1 MPGHPKEG
9 AYVMGMTLENA
20 KWVVDAKH
28 LVEPEYQLFYEQ
40 FSIRFKSCSIFF
52 QVQMNLNCNQ

>member
-28 LVEPEYQLFYEQ
+28 LVEPEYQLFYQQ
-40 FSIRFKSCSIFF
+40 FSI
-52 QVQMNLNCNQ
+52 